1 AARSA
6 GAQSDAVQYK
16 EEAAM
21 LREQVGLLEGQR
33 DAYAKAAKVR
43 WSLVSPWH
51 LTLRASSS
59 PLVCPAAHPLAPIS

>member
-1 AARSA
+1 
-6 GAQSDAVQYK
+6 
-16 EEAAM
+16 M

-33 DAYAKAAKVR
+33 DAYANAAKVR
-43 WSLVSPWH
+43 WSLVSPWQ